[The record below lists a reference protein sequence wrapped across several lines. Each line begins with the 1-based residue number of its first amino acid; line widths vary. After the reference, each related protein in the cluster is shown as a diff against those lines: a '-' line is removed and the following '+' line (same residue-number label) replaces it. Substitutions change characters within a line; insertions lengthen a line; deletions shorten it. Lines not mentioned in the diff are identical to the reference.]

1 DGGRPLSGGERRRIG
16 IARALLHDAPL
27 WLLDEPTEGLDS
39 QTEREIMALLF
50 TLGADRSMLLISH
63 RLLGLEQMDRIA
75 LMEEGQIRL
84 CAPHQELLEDEYYR
98 SLHQRLAPV

>member
-1 DGGRPLSGGERRRIG
+1 
-16 IARALLHDAPL
+16 
-27 WLLDEPTEGLDS
+27 
-39 QTEREIMALLF
+39 MALLF